1 MRHHGVHHVSINV
14 DDADT
19 NRSFDNE
26 ESASDSRHRTEAVNH
41 RFEDV
46 L

>member
-14 DDADT
+14 DDVET

-26 ESASDSRHRTEAVNH
+26 ESASDSRHGTEAVNH